1 MPTSAALRGKTNEIL
16 SVARN
21 DGSSSL
27 ASDSSEHRD
36 SRLRAPPSRA
46 RELRSPQSPAEADRC
61 AVSVVEVHDEDARLR
76 QPSHAETTRRPFHGM
91 AFAGGGTRRTKVG
104 Q

>member
-1 MPTSAALRGKTNEIL
+1 MPTSAALLGKRMRYCRSPATT
-16 SVARN
+16 
-21 DGSSSL
+21 GSSSL

-36 SRLRAPPSRA
+36 SKLRAPSRA
-46 RELRSPQSPAEADRC
+46 REPRSPQSPAEADRC

-76 QPSHAETTRRPFHGM
+76 QPSQAETTRRPFHGM